1 MDQYTQELYMYMI
14 YLPLIRDG
22 SNPRVITK
30 TGRVSGESVEL
41 RRLFFLAARASYKR
55 FLTACQNQWIICIFI
70 LGLYLLFMPWLCSK
84 EMIISKFNFLSQWYF
99 RLQPK
104 YRKTCHKQKL
114 KSASLLSTSLGETAG
129 THFNNIFSLR
139 PSLNSMFVCFWQS
152 RSLLSRRLN
161 NRPLEYLQCLKVR
174 VLF

>member
-1 MDQYTQELYMYMI
+1 MI
-14 YLPLIRDG
+14 
-22 SNPRVITK
+22 
-30 TGRVSGESVEL
+30 
-41 RRLFFLAARASYKR
+41 
-55 FLTACQNQWIICIFI
+55 I

-161 NRPLEYLQCLKVR
+161 NRPLEYLIFS
-174 VLF
+174 VLRSEYYFKPLWLAQSVNHQFFVHQEPNRDQYLSSTKFRFWKHLLYITYM